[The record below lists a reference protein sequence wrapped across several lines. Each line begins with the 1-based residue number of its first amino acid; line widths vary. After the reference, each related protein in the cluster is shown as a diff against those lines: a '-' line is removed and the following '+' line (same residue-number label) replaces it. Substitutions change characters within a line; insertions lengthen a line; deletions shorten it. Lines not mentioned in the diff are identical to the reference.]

1 MTSRAMRLHP
11 KDAVSSAHFWVPR
24 PCQRVHR
31 QPQAVAG
38 LDVPPERFTG
48 ISPLWSLSKVQHV
61 LVVCHGMITA
71 CRGEAFAPDGG
82 TNDDGLI
89 EVSGTLVSLTTV
101 GSFR

>member
-38 LDVPPERFTG
+38 LDVPPER
-48 ISPLWSLSKVQHV
+48 LSKVQHV
-61 LVVCHGMITA
+61 LVVCHGMITV

-101 GSFR
+101 GFFR

>member
-1 MTSRAMRLHP
+1 MTSRAIRLHP

-48 ISPLWSLSKVQHV
+48 ISPLWSPSKVQDV

-71 CRGEAFAPDGG
+71 CEGEALAPTKGPV
-82 TNDDGLI
+82 TM
-89 EVSGTLVSLTTV
+89 
-101 GSFR
+101 GSSRSQELLLA